1 MLKRL
6 LPLLLL
12 LCTAPGFA
20 AGPDV
25 LTPYTATYGVMT
37 YGIRAGEAH
46 FKLEKLADDRYR
58 FSSKSRTT
66 GLVSLFRHDKIAEAS
81 VFTVADD
88 GALKAQ
94 EYHYLQTGGDERKQ
108 VIAFDWQKNV
118 AHSIYRGDSKTLPV
132 PPGASDPFL
141 AQLKLSRRVARG
153 MESGNFAVVNRNELD
168 TYHLQVKG
176 RDKVTVSGG
185 TFDTVRVER
194 SEPGSSRQTIFWLA
208 PKLHYIPV
216 KVEQLKDGDSVF
228 RLVLERAKFASD

>member
-12 LCTAPGFA
+12 TCTAPGFA
-20 AGPDV
+20 TVPVA

-46 FKLEKLADDRYR
+46 FKLEKPGRGRYR
-58 FSSKSRTT
+58 FSSNSRTT
-66 GLVSLFRHDKIAEAS
+66 GLVSLFRHDEIAEAS
-81 VFTVADD
+81 TFTLAGD
-88 GALKAQ
+88 GTLKAQ
-94 EYHYLQTGGDERKQ
+94 EYRYRQTGGDERKQ

-118 AHSIYRGDSKTLPV
+118 AHSIYKGDRKTLPI

-141 AQLKLSRRVARG
+141 AQLKLSRRVAEG
-153 MESGNFAVVNRNELD
+153 MKHGNFAVVNRNELD
-168 TYHLQVKG
+168 TYHLEVKG
-176 RDKVTVSGG
+176 DQKTRVPAG
-185 TFDTVRVER
+185 TFATVRVER
-194 SEPGSSRQTIFWLA
+194 SEPGSNRKTIFWLA

-228 RLVLERAKFASD
+228 RLALEQAKFDGS